1 MLQLRPSCEH
11 CERPL
16 PPDSLAARICSFE
29 CTFCDTCTDSL
40 LGGVCPNCTGELV
53 ARPVRPSALL
63 EGAPPSQEPVHSP
76 VDLEAHAATRANRPV
91 DEDHAG
97 VVLRRYID
105 AWSTGDLSTL
115 LEQYDPGFT
124 LTYDGAHRFA
134 GAHVGRDDAVA
145 VMAEVSTLAPRTL
158 VSIDEVLVGDRAGAL
173 VVTERLER
181 DGERAEVQRTL
192 LYRVDRGRLT
202 SCILLEHDRATVDR
216 CWR

>member
-53 ARPVRPSALL
+53 PRPVRPSALL
-63 EGAPPSQEPVHSP
+63 EAAPPSTDVVHSP
-76 VDLEAHAATRANRPV
+76 VDLEAHAATRATRPV

-97 VVLRRYID
+97 VVLRRYVD
-105 AWSTGDLSTL
+105 AWCDGDLTTL
-115 LEQYDPGFT
+115 LDQYDPDFS
-124 LTYDGAHRFA
+124 LTYLGSSRFA
-134 GAHVGRDDAVA
+134 GHHVGHDAAVA
-145 VMAEVSTLAPRTL
+145 TMAEVSTVAPRTL
-158 VSIDEVLVGDRAGAL
+158 LSVDRVLVGDDAGAL
-173 VVTERLER
+173 VVTEQLER
-181 DGERAEVQRTL
+181 DGELTQVQRTL
-192 LYRVDRGRLT
+192 LYQVHAGRLT
-202 SCILLEHDRATVDR
+202 SCILLEHDQASVDR